1 MSELVMNA
9 TKTCIKLR
17 TNLFTRYNS
26 QRRQDSYRLDESMY
40 QARDEFT
47 YIL

>member
-1 MSELVMNA
+1 MNA

-17 TNLFTRYNS
+17 ASLLTRYNS
-26 QRRQDSYRLDESMY
+26 QRRQDSHRLDENMY
-40 QARDEFT
+40 QARDEFI